1 MIKYKKVEP
10 FVLKYHHMLNQ
21 AENEQQTMLLT
32 KKKCK
37 GLLTEM
43 TNEVKIETRENEK
56 WKVTMENEN
65 HGEEIQRGEN
75 SEATMEMEIGKMQRH
90 EQCRPNRNSKR

>member
-10 FVLKYHHMLNQ
+10 FGLKYHHMLNQ

-37 GLLTEM
+37 GLLTEN
-43 TNEVKIETRENEK
+43 TKRRKIPNQRK
-56 WKVTMENEN
+56 
-65 HGEEIQRGEN
+65 GE
-75 SEATMEMEIGKMQRH
+75 SKKGKKI
-90 EQCRPNRNSKR
+90 PN